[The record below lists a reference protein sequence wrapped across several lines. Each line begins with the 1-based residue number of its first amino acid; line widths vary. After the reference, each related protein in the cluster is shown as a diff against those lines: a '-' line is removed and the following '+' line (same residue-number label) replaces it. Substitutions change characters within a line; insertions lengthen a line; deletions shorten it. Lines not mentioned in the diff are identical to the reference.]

1 MLIGKGGLRFSIWH
15 SGSSWDGAE
24 NRKHSC
30 AARSTET
37 EQEDSDFLSWL
48 IVVEDHQ
55 PTPLPIGRET
65 PLVRRI
71 RPLGQHRNP
80 GIDDAPCNRHVPQTC
95 PQAVQDWNPKRDPDA
110 GPVLPT
116 SRCVFFQAVQGK
128 SGGGGDRR
136 G

>member
-55 PTPLPIGRET
+55 PTPLPDRKGDAFGPPDQAIG
-65 PLVRRI
+65 
-71 RPLGQHRNP
+71 
-80 GIDDAPCNRHVPQTC
+80 A
-95 PQAVQDWNPKRDPDA
+95 A
-110 GPVLPT
+110 
-116 SRCVFFQAVQGK
+116 SK
-128 SGGGGDRR
+128 SGN
-136 G
+136 